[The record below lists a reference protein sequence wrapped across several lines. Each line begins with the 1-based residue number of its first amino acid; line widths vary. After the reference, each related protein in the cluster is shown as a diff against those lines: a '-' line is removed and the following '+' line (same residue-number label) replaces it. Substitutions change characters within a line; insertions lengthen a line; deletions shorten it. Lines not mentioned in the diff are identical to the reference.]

1 MEEEGVCAI
10 PKVFLLEV
18 LARAGDEDD
27 GLKKTVIISKFQF
40 CICCI
45 SVSSEKHQFC

>member
-10 PKVFLLEV
+10 PKVLLLEV

-27 GLKKTVIISKFQF
+27 GLKKTVTSEFQF